1 MIYLRTFDSA
11 ASISFRITFK
21 SFTREHKLQVM
32 ALFEPR
38 LSGRKADKVIS
49 KLGFPYSFRVEA
61 HDFSGGL
68 WFLWN
73 EAVDI
78 EITHI
83 SNQFIQSRIWI
94 MVYWIWVILVRLS
107 LGLGTALVRITD
119 LLLSSGILKIKTV
132 LNDLLD
138 TWRLGKNFWSS
149 RVLYVQFGIRRDD
162 MIHFAEA
169 SMDQLEVIR
178 TVIDG
183 FVLLPDINLF
193 PLLLWLPWSFFI
205 LGGDSQLLNSQAQV
219 LLQLKKH
226 LEYPKQLDIWY
237 DRRTLFCTLPP
248 SPNVN
253 VSCEFNSVTELK
265 IMGDKLSIE
274 FTDFHGFPVSNRTL
288 SDAFSMDSFVTTLS
302 RLPRLKVLAL
312 ISLGIWGP
320 LPDKIHRLSSL
331 ESLDLSSNFLFG
343 SIPPKVST
351 MVKLQT
357 LVFDHNSSMIQSPT
371 ETTRSHRLNTTS
383 TAGFECKQFR
393 FSLPTIPKGLLMV
406 SLEKNAFT
414 GEIPAQYAHLTQ
426 LQHIDISF
434 NKLSGTIPAPL
445 FSLPNI
451 SFLNLAS
458 NVLSESLGYNITC
471 GTNLGFVDISNNR
484 LSGSLPS
491 CLNFES
497 GNKVVNFDGNCLS
510 IAEHH
515 RHHNQ
520 HPESYC
526 RDEVHKNRSNPNA
539 RGIGVSVGLIVG
551 IAVISVLLAIAFVIV
566 CRHYCHRGISE
577 QHLLHKSVQEK
588 STTGFSSEILTNAMY
603 ISDNAKLGAQG
614 LPPCRSFT
622 LEELK
627 EATNNFDNS
636 AFLGEENCVGRV
648 MNWSERLAVL
658 IGVCKA
664 VQFLHIGVIPGFFHN
679 RLKTNN
685 ILLNQHRMAKLG
697 DYGLS
702 IVSEETNNDTA
713 KGEDPHKSWQMTRLE
728 DDVYSFGL
736 ILLETMLGSSIATKM
751 EATLRHELTSL
762 SNQDGQAR
770 LMNPVVSATGSQE
783 SLSAVI
789 SIANKCIC
797 QELWSRPSFE
807 DILWNLQYAAQ
818 IQANA
823 DSEPRFSSV

>member
-1 MIYLRTFDSA
+1 M
-11 ASISFRITFK
+11 
-21 SFTREHKLQVM
+21 EM
-32 ALFEPR
+32 
-38 LSGRKADKVIS
+38 
-49 KLGFPYSFRVEA
+49 YS
-61 HDFSGGL
+61 
-68 WFLWN
+68 
-73 EAVDI
+73 
-78 EITHI
+78 
-83 SNQFIQSRIWI
+83 
-94 MVYWIWVILVRLS
+94 
-107 LGLGTALVRITD
+107 
-119 LLLSSGILKIKTV
+119 
-132 LNDLLD
+132 
-138 TWRLGKNFWSS
+138 
-149 RVLYVQFGIRRDD
+149 
-162 MIHFAEA
+162 
-169 SMDQLEVIR
+169 
-178 TVIDG
+178 
-183 FVLLPDINLF
+183 LF

-205 LGGDSQLLNSQAQV
+205 MGGYSQLLNSQAQV

-237 DRRTLFCTLPP
+237 DRRTLFCSLPP

-274 FTDFHGFPVSNRTL
+274 FTDFHGFPVPNRTL

-312 ISLGIWGP
+312 VSLGIWGP

-331 ESLDLSSNFLFG
+331 ESLDLSSNFLYG

-357 LVFDHNSSMIQSPT
+357 LVLDHNFFNDTVPNVFDSLSNLTSLSLKKNTLKGPFPSSITGIKTLISLDFSSNEISGKLPDLT
-371 ETTRSHRLNTTS
+371 GLTRLRLLDLSANNFDSH
-383 TAGFECKQFR
+383 
-393 FSLPTIPKGLLMV
+393 LPTIPKGLFMV
-406 SLEKNAFT
+406 SLEKNSFT
-414 GEIPAQYAHLTQ
+414 GEIPAQYVHPTH

-458 NVLSESLGYNITC
+458 NILSGSLGYNITC

-491 CLNFES
+491 CLNSES

-510 IAEHH
+510 INEHH
-515 RHHNQ
+515 RRHNQ

-526 RDEVHKNRSNPNA
+526 RDEVHKNQSNPNA

-551 IAVISVLLAIAFVIV
+551 IAVISVLLAIALVIV
-566 CRHYCHRGISE
+566 CRHYCNRLISE

-588 STTGFSSEILTNAMY
+588 SKTGFSSEILTNARY
-603 ISDNAKLGAQG
+603 ISDNAKLGGQG

-636 AFLGEENCVGRV
+636 AFLGEGSYGKLFKGRLESGIHVAIRCLPTTKKYWIRNLKLRLDMLARIRHPHLVCILGHCIEVKQDDCSVNGVFLVYEYISNGNFRSHLSENCVGGV
-648 MNWSERLAVL
+648 LNWSERLAIL
-658 IGVCKA
+658 ISVCKA
-664 VQFLHIGVIPGFFHN
+664 VQFLHTGVIPGFFHN

-697 DYGLS
+697 DYALS
-702 IVSEETNNDTA
+702 IISEETNNDTA
-713 KGEDPHKSWQMTRLE
+713 KGEDPHKSWQMTILE

-736 ILLETMLGSSIATKM
+736 ILLETMLGSSIAAKM
-751 EATLRHELTSL
+751 EATLQHELASL
-762 SNQDGQAR
+762 SNQDGRAR

-783 SLSAVI
+783 SLSTVI

-797 QELWSRPSFE
+797 PELWSRPSFE
-807 DILWNLQYAAQ
+807 DILWHLQYAAQ